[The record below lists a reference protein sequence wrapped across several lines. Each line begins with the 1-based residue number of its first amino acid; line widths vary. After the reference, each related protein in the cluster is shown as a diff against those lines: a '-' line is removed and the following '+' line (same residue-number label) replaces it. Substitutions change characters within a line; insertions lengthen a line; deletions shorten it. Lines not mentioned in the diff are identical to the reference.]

1 MDKFQ
6 QLNLLKKLGLA
17 NFLLIFG
24 EAVLIFLKFNI
35 LPVQVPLFYSLP
47 WGDEQLVPKVWLFLI
62 PLLSLALALTHFFW
76 SKFLQ
81 KKGDTFL
88 PFVLLGNSL
97 LFTLLGALTL
107 VKIIFLIT

>member
-24 EAVLIFLKFNI
+24 EAVIILLKFNF
-35 LPVQVPLFYSLP
+35 LPAKVPLFYSLP

-62 PLLSLALALTHFFW
+62 PLLSLALALIHFFW
-76 SKFLQ
+76 SKLLQ
-81 KKGDTFL
+81 KKDDTFL
-88 PFVLLGNSL
+88 SFVLIGNSL
-97 LFTLLGALTL
+97 LFSLLGTLTL